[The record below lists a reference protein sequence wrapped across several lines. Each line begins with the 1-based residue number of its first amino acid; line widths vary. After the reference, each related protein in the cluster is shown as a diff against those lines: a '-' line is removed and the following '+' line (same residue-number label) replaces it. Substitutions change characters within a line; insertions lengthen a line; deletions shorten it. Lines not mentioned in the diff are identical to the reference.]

1 MLAHRVEKAT
11 SKKGEDPMPDTIFHI
26 KLYKEGQVPLY
37 QQLADGLARLISE
50 GSLPPDSKLPPI
62 RKMAEEYG
70 VNNVTIVSAY
80 KHLESKQMVYSRK
93 GSGTFVSPLPVE
105 AIPEPV
111 AKGNLHS
118 FEAGISFEKA
128 INFANTS
135 LPHELF
141 PVDAFK
147 KAFNE
152 VLEREKGGAFRYTD
166 SMGYQPLRQQLC
178 SYLETYGIKTGVD
191 SIQIISGAQQGID
204 VISKAMVQ
212 FGDVVFV
219 ESPTFYGAAGAFLS
233 RGAKLIEIPMESDG
247 MKLTVLED
255 YLKLYRPRFIY
266 MMAYFQTPTGISYSM
281 EKKRRLLELAERYD
295 TYIIEEDDFYDFY
308 YNKETPVPLKALDYK
323 NRVVYIK
330 SFSKILMPGLRM
342 GLMVLPKRI
351 HQGVMEAKYTT
362 DISTSGFIQKA
373 MEQYLKEN
381 GWEHHAKTM
390 RRFGGEKYRHTLS
403 LAKKYLGGKATFA
416 LPNGGV
422 SLWIELPEGIGAEA
436 FCSRMLEKNVILTPG
451 SQFEISGKDSGH
463 IRLSFCG
470 LDDDKI
476 QVGLKRMGETI
487 EEMGKGGL
495 F

>member
-1 MLAHRVEKAT
+1 
-11 SKKGEDPMPDTIFHI
+11 MPDTIFHL
-26 KLYKEGQVPLY
+26 KLKKEGQFPLY
-37 QQLADGLARLISE
+37 QQLADGLARLISQ

-62 RKMAEEYG
+62 RKMAEAYG
-70 VNNVTIVSAY
+70 VNTVTVVAAY

-118 FEAGISFEKA
+118 FEAGISFDKA

-147 KAFNE
+147 KAFDE
-152 VLEREKGGAFRYTD
+152 VLEREKGGAFRYMD
-166 SMGYQPLRQQLC
+166 SMGYEPLRQQLC
-178 SYLETYGIKTGVD
+178 SYIEAYGIKTAAD
-191 SIQIISGAQQGID
+191 SVQIISGAQQGID
-204 VISKAMVQ
+204 VISKAMIH

-247 MKLTVLED
+247 MKMTVLED
-255 YLKLYRPRFIY
+255 YLKLYHPRFIY
-266 MMAYFQTPTGISYSM
+266 MMAYFQTPTGISYSL

-308 YNKETPVPLKALDYK
+308 YSKEAPVPLKALDYK

-342 GLMVLPKRI
+342 GLMVLPKKV

-373 MEQYLKEN
+373 MEQYFREN
-381 GWEHHAKTM
+381 GWEEHAKTM
-390 RRFGGEKYRHTLS
+390 RGFGGERYRRTLS
-403 LAKKYLGGKATFA
+403 FAKKYLAGKAVYS

-422 SLWIELPEGIGAEA
+422 SLWIRLPEGIDAEA

-463 IRLSFCG
+463 VRLGFCG
-470 LDDDKI
+470 LEDDKI
-476 QVGLKRMGETI
+476 EVGLKRMGETI
-487 EEMGKGGL
+487 ESML
-495 F
+495 

>member
-1 MLAHRVEKAT
+1 MPEK
-11 SKKGEDPMPDTIFHI
+11 IFHI
-26 KLYKEGQVPLY
+26 KINKEGQVPLY
-37 QQLADGLARLISE
+37 QQLAEGLAKLITE
-50 GSLPPDSKLPPI
+50 GRLPPDSKLPPI

-70 VNNVTIVSAY
+70 VNNVTVVSAY
-80 KHLESKQMVYSRK
+80 KNLESKQMVYTRK

-111 AKGNLHS
+111 AKGNLHG
-118 FEAGISFEKA
+118 FEAGISFDNA

-147 KAFNE
+147 KAFDE
-152 VLEREKGGAFRYTD
+152 VLDREKGGAFRYTD

-178 SYLETYGIKTGVD
+178 SYLEDYGIKTTMESV
-191 SIQIISGAQQGID
+191 QIISGAQQGID
-204 VISKAMVQ
+204 VISKAMIR

-233 RGAKLIEIPMESDG
+233 RGAKLVEIPMEPDG
-247 MKLTVLED
+247 MKMDVLED
-255 YLKLYRPRFIY
+255 YLKLYHPRFIY
-266 MMAYFQTPTGISYSM
+266 MMAYFQTPTGISYSL

-308 YNKETPVPLKALDYK
+308 YSKDPPVSLKALDYK
-323 NRVVYIK
+323 KRVVYIK

-342 GLMVLPKRI
+342 GLMVLPKKV
-351 HQGVMEAKYTT
+351 HQGVMEAKYTS
-362 DISTSGFIQKA
+362 DISTSSFIQKA
-373 MEQYLKEN
+373 MEQYFREN
-381 GWEHHAKTM
+381 GWEEHAKAM
-390 RRFGGEKYRHTLS
+390 RCFGGEKYRRTLS
-403 LAKKYLGGKATFA
+403 FAKKYLEGKAVVS

-422 SLWIELPEGIGAEA
+422 SLWIQLPKGIGAEA

-463 IRLSFCG
+463 VRLSFCG
-470 LDDDKI
+470 LEDDKI

-487 EEMGKGGL
+487 ERIQMENK
-495 F
+495 

>member
-1 MLAHRVEKAT
+1 
-11 SKKGEDPMPDTIFHI
+11 MPDKIFHI
-26 KLYKEGQVPLY
+26 KINKEKQVPIY
-37 QQLADGLARLISE
+37 QQLAEGLTKLIAQ
-50 GSLPPDSKLPPI
+50 GDLPADSKLPPI

-111 AKGNLHS
+111 ARGNLHH
-118 FEAGISFEKA
+118 FEAGISFDKA

-147 KAFNE
+147 KAFDE

-178 SYLETYGIKTGVD
+178 SYLEDNGIKTTVD
-191 SIQIISGAQQGID
+191 SVQIISGAQQGID
-204 VISKAMVQ
+204 VISKAMVR

-233 RGAKLIEIPMESDG
+233 RGAKLIEIPMEADG
-247 MKLTVLED
+247 MKMTVLED
-255 YLKLYRPRFIY
+255 YLKLYHPRFIY

-308 YNKETPVPLKALDYK
+308 YNKEAPVALKALDYK
-323 NRVVYIK
+323 NRVIYIK

-342 GLMVLPKRI
+342 GLMVLPKKV

-362 DISTSGFIQKA
+362 DISTSSFIQKA
-373 MEQYLKEN
+373 MEQYFREN
-381 GWEHHAKTM
+381 GWEQHAKAM
-390 RRFGGEKYRHTLS
+390 RRFGGEKYRYALS
-403 LAKKYLGGKATFA
+403 FAKKYLEGRATFS

-422 SLWIELPEGIGAEA
+422 SLWIHLPKGISAEA

-463 IRLSFCG
+463 VRLSFCG
-470 LDDDKI
+470 VEDDKI
-476 QVGLKRMGETI
+476 EVGLKRMGETI
-487 EEMGKGGL
+487 EQMLDEIR
-495 F
+495 